1 MLRQAVDLH
10 RPKRGI
16 DCQPEHR
23 CKRLQGLG
31 RTGAFSGVAS
41 RHQGVRLTKAVTKET
56 HKRLGPL
63 ASHVRQVRTRG
74 RDFDRPLAPRGL
86 KAAARVGAFLADEQ
100 LVPDF
105 AYVSPAR
112 RARETWD
119 LVRPHLGDVSER
131 SEPRLY
137 EAAADQLLAIVREIG
152 REIGTLLIGPAARV
166 PLGRKPSSP
175 RIRSERRGPP

>member
-1 MLRQAVDLH
+1 MRRLMLLRHAKSA
-10 RPKRGI
+10 RP
-16 DCQPEHR
+16 E
-23 CKRLQGLG
+23 
-31 RTGAFSGVAS
+31 GV
-41 RHQGVRLTKAVTKET
+41 
-56 HKRLGPL
+56 
-63 ASHVRQVRTRG
+63 

-86 KAAARVGAFLADEQ
+86 KAAARVGAYLADEQ

-152 REIGTLLIGPAARV
+152 REIGTLLIIGHNPGLEDLARLLVRSGKRDARV
-166 PLGRKPSSP
+166 QLKQKYPTAALAVIDCTIGNWRETAPRSGRLARFITP
-175 RIRSERRGPP
+175 RSLELQDH

>member
-1 MLRQAVDLH
+1 MRRLMLLRHAKSA
-10 RPKRGI
+10 RP
-16 DCQPEHR
+16 E
-23 CKRLQGLG
+23 
-31 RTGAFSGVAS
+31 GV
-41 RHQGVRLTKAVTKET
+41 
-56 HKRLGPL
+56 
-63 ASHVRQVRTRG
+63 

-86 KAAARVGAFLADEQ
+86 KAAARVGAYLADEQ

-112 RARETWD
+112 RARKTWD

-152 REIGTLLIGPAARV
+152 REIGTLLIIGHNPGLEDLARLLVRSGKRDARV
-166 PLGRKPSSP
+166 QLKQKYPTAALAVIDCTIESWRETAPQSGRLARFITP
-175 RIRSERRGPP
+175 RSLEFQDH